1 VDAIDSWTTPFGDQH
16 YYSSMAFGE
25 DGTIFISDSTSGGLF
40 AYGTYHAT
48 RHADPSSSEP

>member
-48 RHADPSSSEP
+48 RHANPSSSEP